1 MKKITL
7 NHITKIEG
15 HAKLNLEIEKGK
27 VKTCELS
34 IFEGSRFFEGILKT
48 QDYSELPDI
57 TSRICGICSIFHTI
71 ASIKTVESAFNI
83 KTSEQTELLREL
95 LLIGGMIQSHV
106 LHLYFLVLPDY
117 KGCKNALELATKD
130 KSLIRRALE
139 IKKVSNLIVNTI
151 GAREIHPISA
161 IIGGFTRLPE
171 EKDLKK
177 ILKELKK
184 CKREAEQTVKI
195 FQNLKY
201 PEFEFK
207 SDTFALTDGSY
218 FCSDKIISCDGKA
231 CIPTNDYE
239 KHFKEYFKEG
249 STAEFAK
256 TDKSSYR
263 VGALARLMLNKHL
276 LSEKSKSF
284 VTQIKTPNNPF
295 MNNVA
300 QAIEIYEG
308 FEQAINIL
316 ENLKIK
322 KEELPKVEI
331 KATTGVS
338 ALEAP
343 RGILFHK
350 YKFDKKGKCT
360 FANITT
366 PTTQNLQNIEDG
378 IRLYVP
384 ELLKQELN
392 EEQIKL
398 EIEKLIR
405 AYDPCISCSTHFLEF
420 NFKNT

>member
-15 HAKLNLEIEKGK
+15 HAKLNLEVEKGK
-27 VKTCELS
+27 VKKCELS
-34 IFEGSRFFEGILKT
+34 IFEGSRYFEGILKGE
-48 QDYSELPDI
+48 DYKELPDI

-71 ASIKTVESAFNI
+71 AAIKTIENAFDV
-83 KTSEQTELLREL
+83 KVSEQTELLREL
-95 LLIGGMIQSHV
+95 LCIGGILQSHV

-117 KGCKNALELATKD
+117 HGCKNALELAAKD
-130 KSLIRRALE
+130 KSLVKRALE
-139 IKKVSNLIVNTI
+139 IKKVANLIVNTI

-161 IIGGFTRLPE
+161 VIGGFTRLPE
-171 EKDLKK
+171 EKDLEK
-177 ILKELKK
+177 ILKELKR
-184 CKREAEQTVKI
+184 CKREAEQTVKV
-195 FQNLKY
+195 FQNLDY
-201 PEFEFK
+201 PDFDFK

-218 FCSDKIISCDGKA
+218 FCSDKIISCQGKE

-239 KHFKEYFKEG
+239 KHFKEYFKPG

-256 TDKSSYR
+256 TDGGSYR
-263 VGALARLMLNKHL
+263 VGALPRLMLNKHL
-276 LSEKSKSF
+276 LTEKSKAF
-284 VTQIKTPNNPF
+284 VNQIKDDKNPF

-308 FEQAINIL
+308 FEQAIRIL
-316 ENLKIK
+316 ENLKLK
-322 KEELPKVEI
+322 PEELPKVKI
-331 KATTGVS
+331 KAGFGIS

-343 RGILFHK
+343 SGILFHK
-350 YKFDKKGKCT
+350 YKFDKNGKCT

-366 PTTQNLQNIEDG
+366 PTTQNLQNIEDA
-378 IRLYVP
+378 IRIYVP
-384 ELLKQELN
+384 ELLKKGLN

-420 NFKNT
+420 NFKQQ

>member
-1 MKKITL
+1 
-7 NHITKIEG
+7 
-15 HAKLNLEIEKGK
+15 
-27 VKTCELS
+27 
-34 IFEGSRFFEGILKT
+34 
-48 QDYSELPDI
+48 
-57 TSRICGICSIFHTI
+57 
-71 ASIKTVESAFNI
+71 
-83 KTSEQTELLREL
+83 LREL
-95 LLIGGMIQSHV
+95 LCIGGILQSHV

-117 KGCKNALELATKD
+117 YGCKNALELATKD

-161 IIGGFTRLPE
+161 VIGGFTRLPE
-171 EKDLKK
+171 EKELKK

-201 PEFEFK
+201 PDFDFK

-218 FCSDKIISCDGKA
+218 FCSDKIISCEGKA

-256 TDKSSYR
+256 KDGKSYR
-263 VGALARLMLNKHL
+263 VGALARITINKHL

-284 VTQIKTPNNPF
+284 VTQIKSQDNPF

-300 QAIEIYEG
+300 QAIEVYEG

-322 KEELPKVEI
+322 KEELPQVEI
-331 KATTGVS
+331 KEVTGVS

-350 YKFDKKGKCT
+350 YKFDKNGKCT
-360 FANITT
+360 FANI
-366 PTTQNLQNIEDG
+366 
-378 IRLYVP
+378 
-384 ELLKQELN
+384 
-392 EEQIKL
+392 
-398 EIEKLIR
+398 
-405 AYDPCISCSTHFLEF
+405 
-420 NFKNT
+420 